1 MTATEVGVLIEDLR
15 SQFRIFG
22 EKLDALESKYDSKF
36 ETLESKV
43 GGLENKIDGIAA
55 NQARTLERV
64 TSLEIT
70 ARKIQSDVTEI
81 KEALKDHAKRLTHP
95 ETIK

>member
-1 MTATEVGVLIEDLR
+1 MTTQEVAVLIEDLR

-22 EKLDALESKYDSKF
+22 EQLKAVETRLD
-36 ETLESKV
+36 
-43 GGLENKIDGIAA
+43 NKIDKLDGKIEGIAT

-70 ARKIQSDVTEI
+70 ARKIQSDISEI
-81 KEALKDHAKRLTHP
+81 KETLKDHSGRLAHLETAK
-95 ETIK
+95 